1 MSMSQEHK
9 DALAQGRRESRAVK
23 RYLEAIGSKKRGRPV
38 SSDRLQEKL
47 DNLEKRIE
55 MESDPLKRV
64 ELHQQR
70 IDAADD
76 LKSAGKVAQLDELER
91 SFVEVAKGYSERRGI
106 SYSAWREEGV
116 PAEVLRRAGIPRT
129 RRRS

>member
-1 MSMSQEHK
+1 MSQEHK